1 MISVMSIRPAF
12 DRLARLL
19 LALRFGAGNGWS
31 PMTSPSRRTLLAL
44 NSFRHQYVARSPGTR
59 CWLSRLSDRLGRVKT
74 FSGLLAVAIYSILAT
89 SQELSV
95 HDQVALHAQKAQQF
109 LRANQPDRAI
119 PEFRSI
125 LALEP
130 GNVDAVGNLGVLLY
144 FQGDYAGAI
153 PQLQTA
159 LKFDP
164 SLWKIQALL
173 GMAQRRT
180 GDSVGSMSNLEQAF
194 PKLEDRGIQI
204 EVGMELVETYASREQ
219 LEQAA
224 HVLQLLH
231 ENFPT
236 DVGVLYASYRIY
248 SDLAGEAMLS
258 LSLVAPHSAQVRQ
271 LMAHE
276 LARQGQIDAAIRNYK
291 EAVKINP
298 NVPGLHFE
306 LAEALNASGVK
317 QNKDEARKEYEA
329 ALSVNKF
336 DVKSECRLG
345 AIAYDAGD
353 LKESLSH
360 YSQALRFQP
369 DDLDANLGMA
379 KVLIEMKETE
389 KAAAF
394 AEHAVQ
400 MDPTSAE
407 AHFRL
412 STIYRQEHRIAD
424 SKHEIE
430 EFQKYRDIKEKLRQ
444 MYREMRVRPE
454 GEESEQGMGAK

>member
-1 MISVMSIRPAF
+1 
-12 DRLARLL
+12 
-19 LALRFGAGNGWS
+19 
-31 PMTSPSRRTLLAL
+31 MTSPSRHTLPAP
-44 NSFRHQYVARSPGTR
+44 NSFRRPYVGRSQGATR
-59 CWLSRLSDRLGRVKT
+59 CWLSDRLGRVKA
-74 FSGLLAVAIYSILAT
+74 FSVLLVFAIYSILAT
-89 SQELSV
+89 SQEPSV
-95 HDQVALHAQKAQQF
+95 HDQVALHGQKAQQF

-130 GNVDAVGNLGVLLY
+130 GNVDALGNLGVLLY

-173 GMAQRRT
+173 GIAQRRT
-180 GDSVGSMSNLEQAF
+180 GDSAGSMSNLEQAF
-194 PKLEDRGIQI
+194 PKLEDRDIQI
-204 EVGMELVETYASREQ
+204 EVGMELVEMYVNREELEKAS
-219 LEQAA
+219 

-231 ENFPT
+231 EKFPT
-236 DVGVLYASYRIY
+236 DVGVLYASYRLY

-258 LSLVAPHSAQVRQ
+258 LSLVAPHSAQLHQ

-276 LARQGQIDAAIRNYK
+276 LARQGQLDAAIQRYK

-298 NVPGLHFE
+298 NLPGLHFE

-317 QNKDEARKEYEA
+317 QNKDEAKKEYEA
-329 ALSVNKF
+329 ALSVSKF
-336 DVKSECRLG
+336 DEKSECRLG
-345 AIAYDAGD
+345 AMAYDAGD
-353 LKESLSH
+353 LNESLAH
-360 YSQALRFQP
+360 YSEALRLQP
-369 DDLDANLGMA
+369 DEVDANLGMA
-379 KVLIEMKETE
+379 KVRIEMKETE
-389 KAAAF
+389 KARAF
-394 AEHAVQ
+394 AEHAEQ

-424 SKHEIE
+424 SKREIE
-430 EFQKYRDIKEKLRQ
+430 QFQKYRDIKEKLRQ
-444 MYREMRVRPE
+444 IYHEMRVRPE
-454 GEESEQGMGAK
+454 GEESEQGMASR

>member
-1 MISVMSIRPAF
+1 
-12 DRLARLL
+12 
-19 LALRFGAGNGWS
+19 
-31 PMTSPSRRTLLAL
+31 MTSPSRHTLPAL
-44 NSFRHQYVARSPGTR
+44 NSIRRQYLGRSPVARCRLARLFDRPGR
-59 CWLSRLSDRLGRVKT
+59 MKT
-74 FSGLLAVAIYSILAT
+74 FSAWLVFAIYSILAT
-89 SQELSV
+89 SQDLSV
-95 HDQVALHAQKAQQF
+95 HDQVALHVQKARQF
-109 LRANQPDRAI
+109 LHANQPDRAI

-130 GNVDAVGNLGVLLY
+130 GNLDALGNLGVLLY

-173 GMAQRRT
+173 GIAQRRT
-180 GDSVGSMSNLEQAF
+180 GDSAGSMSNLEQAF
-194 PKLEDRGIQI
+194 PKLEDRDIQI
-204 EVGMELVETYASREQ
+204 EVGMELVEMYVNREELEKAS
-219 LEQAA
+219 

-231 ENFPT
+231 EKFPT
-236 DVGVLYASYRIY
+236 DVGVLYASYRLY

-258 LSLVAPHSAQVRQ
+258 LSLVAPHSAQLHQ

-276 LARQGQIDAAIRNYK
+276 LARQGQLDAAIQRYK

-298 NVPGLHFE
+298 NLPGLHFE

-317 QNKDEARKEYEA
+317 QNKDEAKKEYEA
-329 ALSVNKF
+329 ALSVSKF
-336 DVKSECRLG
+336 DEKSECRLG
-345 AIAYDAGD
+345 AMAYDAGD
-353 LKESLSH
+353 LNESLAH
-360 YSQALRFQP
+360 YSEALRLQP
-369 DDLDANLGMA
+369 DEVDANLGMA

-389 KAAAF
+389 KARAF
-394 AEHAVQ
+394 AEHAEQ

-424 SKHEIE
+424 SKREIE
-430 EFQKYRDIKEKLRQ
+430 QFQKYRDIKEKLRQ
-444 MYREMRVRPE
+444 IYHEMRVRPE
-454 GEESEQGMGAK
+454 GEESEQGMASR